1 LAIKLTHAADYAIR
15 GMLFIASFP
24 EERPVLG
31 SEVSE
36 AGQIP
41 RSFTAKILRR
51 LVRAGLLKSSR
62 GVSGGFKLARPGA
75 EISLLDIVQAI
86 EGPLAVTRCTLDPE
100 RCDQTPNCPA
110 HGVWAAVQAQ
120 ILQTLGT
127 ANLEQLVSAPRKR
140 GRVSLEAVSAAG
152 S

>member
-15 GMLFIASFP
+15 SMLFIASFP
-24 EERPVLG
+24 EDRAVLG
-31 SEVSE
+31 GEVSE

-62 GVSGGFKLARPGA
+62 GVSGGFKLARPAA
-75 EISLLDIVQAI
+75 EICLLDVVQAI
-86 EGPLAVTRCTLDPE
+86 EGPLAVTRCALDAA
-100 RCDQTPNCPA
+100 RCDQTSNCPA

-120 ILQTLGT
+120 IMQTLSAAT
-127 ANLEQLVSAPRKR
+127 LEELVSAPRRR
-140 GRVSLEAVSAAG
+140 GRVDLHLASAG
-152 S
+152 